1 LAIGLVLP
9 SLAEEE
15 AMKAIRVLAKL
26 VPTVVLTAGCGASSS
41 APPAT
46 PATPPGGADDVTA
59 SLSGLRLELP
69 CKGPK
74 IADNQECHW
83 DPAYLQT
90 DDKSFTLK
98 KEISKTLGGKPE
110 LIYDVTV
117 RIRGVVEPKNFTG
130 GTIEKD
136 HFQIGG
142 SPVVD
147 HYNLYQ
153 LKVSDPPQTYTV
165 NRHQDKVGHFV
176 FPIDITATIPIRGG
190 ASVTMGEYD
199 TNDIAI
205 ANFKNMVVDGIPPSP
220 APYDGQF
227 FQVDVLSAKAQG
239 SK

>member
-1 LAIGLVLP
+1 MKSIRALCKVA
-9 SLAEEE
+9 SLA
-15 AMKAIRVLAKL
+15 M
-26 VPTVVLTAGCGASSS
+26 LTGGCGASSP
-41 APPAT
+41 APAT
-46 PATPPGGADDVTA
+46 PAGAGADDVA
-59 SLSGLRLELP
+59 SGLIGLRLELP

-83 DPAYLQT
+83 DPAYVQST
-90 DDKSFTLK
+90 DKSFTLK
-98 KEISKTLGGKPE
+98 KEITKNLGGKPDVV
-110 LIYDVTV
+110 YDITV

-130 GTIEKD
+130 GTVEKD

-142 SPVVD
+142 SAVDD

-153 LKVSDPPQTYTV
+153 LKVSDPAQTYTV

-176 FPIDITATIPIRGG
+176 FPIDYTAVIPVRGG

-205 ANFKNMVVDGIPPSP
+205 ANWKNLVVEGIAPAP

-227 FQVDVLSAKAQG
+227 FQVEVVSAKPKG
-239 SK
+239 P

>member
-1 LAIGLVLP
+1 
-9 SLAEEE
+9 
-15 AMKAIRVLAKL
+15 MKAIRALAKL
-26 VPTVVLTAGCGASSS
+26 VPAVVLTSGCGASTS

-46 PATPPGGADDVTA
+46 PGSAGGDDVTSGLA
-59 SLSGLRLELP
+59 GLRLELP

-90 DDKSFTLK
+90 ADTSFTLK
-98 KEISKTLGGKPE
+98 KEITKTLGGKSDVV
-110 LIYDVTV
+110 YDVTV

-130 GTIEKD
+130 GTVDKD

-153 LKVSDPPQTYTV
+153 LKVSDPAQTYTV
-165 NRHQDKVGHFV
+165 NRHQDKVSHFV
-176 FPIDITATIPIRGG
+176 FPIDMTEVIPIRGG
-190 ASVTMGEYD
+190 ATVTMGEYD

-205 ANFKNMVVDGIPPSP
+205 ANFKSMVVDGVPP
-220 APYDGQF
+220 APTAYDGQW
-227 FQVDVLSAKAQG
+227 FQVDVVSAKAQG
-239 SK
+239 K